1 MAAAAK
7 QALKF
12 GPGIKEL
19 RLHLCQKSAAS
30 QGARDFVEKHYVGL
44 KMANPQFPI
53 LVREC
58 SGIEPKAWARF
69 GFGRESSVNLSGK
82 NADEVYAAIAKLEQ
96 S

>member
-1 MAAAAK
+1 MAAK

-12 GPGIKEL
+12 GPAIKEL

-30 QGARDFVEKHYVGL
+30 QGVRDFVENHYVPL
-44 KMANPQFPI
+44 KMANPKFPI

-58 SGIEPKAWARF
+58 SGIHPTAWARF
-69 GFGRESSVNLSGK
+69 GFGREASVDLTGMNG
-82 NADEVYAAIAKLEQ
+82 DEVYLALAKLEQ

>member
-1 MAAAAK
+1 MAAAK

-12 GPGIKEL
+12 GSSIKEL

-30 QGARDFVEKHYVGL
+30 QGARDFVTKHYVDL
-44 KMANPQFPI
+44 KMANPKFPI

-58 SGIEPKAWARF
+58 SGIQPKAWARF
-69 GFGRESSVNLSGK
+69 GCGREASVDLSGK
-82 NADEVYAAIAKLEQ
+82 SADEVYVAIAKLEQ

>member
-1 MAAAAK
+1 MAAAK

-12 GPGIKEL
+12 GPAIKEL

-30 QGARDFVEKHYVGL
+30 QGARDFVEKHYVPL

-58 SGIEPKAWARF
+58 SGINPKAWARF
-69 GFGRESSVNLSGK
+69 GFGRESSVDLTGK
-82 NADEVYAAIAKLEQ
+82 SSEEVYAAIKKLEQ